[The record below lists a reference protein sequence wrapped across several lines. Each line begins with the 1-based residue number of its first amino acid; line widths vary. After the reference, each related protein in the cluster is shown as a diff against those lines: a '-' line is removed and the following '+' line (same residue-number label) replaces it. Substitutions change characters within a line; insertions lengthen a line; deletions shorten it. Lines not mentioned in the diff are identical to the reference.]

1 MSSGSLVCPAK
12 IGRLANGQDNHP
24 EERKMKKFI
33 ALYMVPAAA
42 MAQMGNS
49 TPDQMKAGMDEWSKW
64 GKMHLKAIV
73 DMGAPLGKT
82 KRFTTGGASDAKNE
96 IGGYSIVQGDS
107 LDAIANVFTGHPH
120 LRMAPGAWIE
130 ITEFMPMPGIM

>member
-64 GKMHLKAIV
+64 GKMHEKAIV

-82 KRFTTGGASDAKNE
+82 KRVTTGGASDAKNE
-96 IGGYSIVQGDS
+96 IGGYSIVQGGS
-107 LDAIANVFTGHPH
+107 LDAIANE
-120 LRMAPGAWIE
+120 MAPGAWIE